1 MVSTEPELDSSG
13 KPRHDDPREASR
25 PLAPH
30 VTRNLGWLPWVLAA
44 LVILALI
51 ALGMRT

>member
-13 KPRHDDPREASR
+13 RPRHDDPREGSQ

-30 VTRNLGWLPWVLAA
+30 VKRNLGWVPWVIVA
-44 LVILALI
+44 VIVLALL
-51 ALGMRT
+51 ALGWRT